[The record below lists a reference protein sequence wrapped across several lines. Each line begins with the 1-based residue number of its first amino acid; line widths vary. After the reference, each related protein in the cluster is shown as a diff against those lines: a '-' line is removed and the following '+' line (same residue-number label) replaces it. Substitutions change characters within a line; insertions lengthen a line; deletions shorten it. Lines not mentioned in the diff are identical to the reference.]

1 MKKILFILPFC
12 PWPLTSGGH
21 QAIYNGII
29 AAKNYGEL
37 YITFPCEKSNNN
49 IKSLS
54 ENKIINDIKIIPYY
68 LSNKKWT
75 LQNIIKKI
83 LNKISK
89 KFIRPTAE
97 EVFTQRVQSILP
109 ETTHYEFI
117 NQIINDYS
125 IDIVQI
131 EMMNNIS
138 FVLTL
143 PETVKK
149 IFVHHELR
157 FIKNELYL
165 SSLGTN
171 LYRKALVEIEKEKEL
186 YLLNKYDRIITL
198 SSIDKNKL
206 IEAGVHVP
214 ISTSFATI
222 SSENNSTFKYNSST
236 KKLIFVGP
244 ELHTPNKIGIE
255 WFLNNCWE
263 ELDTKGYSLYIIGNW
278 TKKTKKTLSNKYT
291 NIFFLGFVPNLA
303 NVLKDSIMI
312 VPITIGSGIRMKILE
327 AMSYKVPFVS
337 TSIGAEG
344 IPIENNINCFIADTP
359 KDFIGSII
367 KLEDLQ
373 LINQFTNSAYKII
386 REHYSIKALIRNR
399 TEIYETIQ

>member
-89 KFIRPTAE
+89 KFIKPTAE

-171 LYRKALVEIEKEKEL
+171 LYREALVEIEKGKEL

-206 IEAGVHVP
+206 IGAGVNVP

-222 SSENNSTFKYNSST
+222 NTENNPTFTYNSST
-236 KKLIFVGP
+236 KKLTFVGP

-255 WFLNNCWE
+255 WFLNNCWKDLE
-263 ELDTKGYSLYIIGNW
+263 TKGYSLYIIGNW
-278 TKKTKKTLSNKYT
+278 TKKTKKILSNEYR

-303 NVLKDSIMI
+303 NVIKDSIMI

-337 TSIGAEG
+337 TSVGAEG
-344 IPIENNINCFIADTP
+344 IPIENNVNCFIADTP
-359 KDFIGSII
+359 KDFIESII

-399 TEIYETIQ
+399 TEIYETI